1 MSLMLV
7 EVAPKR
13 PVLHLAASLYLAL
26 VEHARGI
33 LKPAALNV
41 ALMPRGLIPIVFV
54 LLFMA
59 VVPQPCQAQSPEPA
73 LAPPAK
79 LSELLRL
86 MDDPEQFRRMLL
98 AAGADVDAR
107 LENGATA
114 LMLASQIGHVGVAP
128 ALIAGKADI
137 NAKAGNGAT
146 ALMLASKY
154 RHQNLV
160 QLLKAAGAK

>member
-1 MSLMLV
+1 MRLMLV

-86 MDDPEQFRRMLL
+86 MDDPELRQWLEKRQEAEQKPSTV
-98 AAGADVDAR
+98 AATIIETEEAHAR
-107 LENGATA
+107 ARYQA
-114 LMLASQIGHVGVAP
+114 L
-128 ALIAGKADI
+128 
-137 NAKAGNGAT
+137 
-146 ALMLASKY
+146 
-154 RHQNLV
+154 R
-160 QLLKAAGAK
+160 